1 LFVNHAQELRDTHIT
16 AKGPAAPADAAEVE
30 LWEQQA
36 LAHLRVQVQDTEE
49 MMKRAAATKKAKKLH
64 RVPAHDYGL
73 ALGHAMTVCGCPLDD
88 FQAGQVPDDPKDY
101 KEEVA
106 ATLPRTLAIASDQG
120 TIGSCLLWYLA
131 YQKRVRCLILWDPS
145 HRVWNDIKH
154 ACQMS
159 HLWPHVL
166 LMTAVINHTHGPWNG
181 SAFWEQSRD
190 AAEMYIQRSSEVDPL
205 FLAFLPGILADK
217 GMSHRA
223 AEPGIEKE
231 VFESF
236 LAEDCWKNRGTKV
249 ALARWFGFMKAAA
262 GFDKTWNV
270 RALALLFLGIK
281 VGYIDIDSKANLLP
295 LEAATRNIRPCTP
308 QEQTQQKHMVHP
320 AVDCRMQ
327 ECSILAL
334 PAFVFLVQARR
345 LNAEECQQL

>member
-1 LFVNHAQELRDTHIT
+1 
-16 AKGPAAPADAAEVE
+16 
-30 LWEQQA
+30 
-36 LAHLRVQVQDTEE
+36 